1 METITL
7 DQVEAAPPIVQTKLP
22 RFAIHAGGPLTLEGI
37 CYGPPDSD
45 SEGHAVWAGLI
56 ESLHSANDLSRLA
69 RALAA

>member
-1 METITL
+1 M
-7 DQVEAAPPIVQTKLP
+7 
-22 RFAIHAGGPLTLEGI
+22 EGI